1 MKGFTLIELIIV
13 IVIIGILAAIAIPKY
28 IDLTDA
34 ANKAAR
40 DGNAAAV
47 KAAVTIEYARMQ
59 TLPGADPSVWPA
71 LAAGMFADGVI
82 PPTASG
88 DYTWEYTVATG
99 LVTTN

>member
-40 DGNAAAV
+40 DGNAGAV
-47 KAAVTIEYARMQ
+47 KAAVTIGYAESV
-59 TLPGADPSVWPA
+59 TSGANPPVYPA
-71 LAAGMFADGVI
+71 LAGAMFADGVV
-82 PPTASG
+82 PDTATG
-88 DYTWEYTVATG
+88 DYTWEYTQATG
-99 LVTTN
+99 AVTTN